1 MKCPANIL
9 KLNSFKLAIGLS
21 RQSQSCLIHCYRVKN
36 QTDCVDCFIAKNIH
50 QHLFVLSFSALSLAI
65 ALSLSL
71 SLSCYLTLSLTLSH
85 SLSLSRSLSLSLFS
99 QKAQNTKKHL
109 WWKKSEL
116 KWAGK
121 KCLSEWQPWWCDATV
136 MVWRSHDGATLAWW
150 PDVTE
155 KIRQVTFMPS
165 ISVRLNMR
173 LKLRWLR
180 PQVPVLKPCLLR
192 STVEHCGFY
201 FRHCLHLSK
210 TPASMVKL
218 HAKASKVVTL

>member
-1 MKCPANIL
+1 MRCPDNIL
-9 KLNSFKLAIGLS
+9 KLNYFKLAGVLS
-21 RQSQSCLIHCYRVKN
+21 RQSQSCPIHCYRVKN

-71 SLSCYLTLSLTLSH
+71 SCYLTLSLSLTLTL
-85 SLSLSRSLSLSLFS
+85 SLSLSRSLSLFLFS

-136 MVWRSHDGATLAWW
+136 MVWRYCDGATLLWW
-150 PDVTE
+150 CDAAV
-155 KIRQVTFMPS
+155 
-165 ISVRLNMR
+165 
-173 LKLRWLR
+173 
-180 PQVPVLKPCLLR
+180 
-192 STVEHCGFY
+192 
-201 FRHCLHLSK
+201 
-210 TPASMVKL
+210 MVWRY
-218 HAKASKVVTL
+218 HDGVTLPWWCDAAMMVRR